1 MASPSKPPSIPQ
13 IWTRD
18 FSLIFVA
25 HVVFSSAFCVLV
37 PTLPIYLLNVGST
50 EVQIGV
56 LIGSLGIASLLA
68 RPFIGR
74 ALVRVSEK
82 SFMMTG
88 ALLFAFGAVG
98 YLFVVSFWGLFMI
111 RVIQGLAAAFLYT
124 AAITGVA
131 NRCPESRLGQSLS
144 YYYAAFN
151 VAFALTPSFGMFLI
165 NNYGFTP
172 LFLVCTGL
180 TLCSLAIMT
189 RLGRRSVHPPV
200 EGRIE
205 KVPLLSRKALPTAIM
220 ALIGSM
226 NWGALTA
233 FFPLYALSCGVADPG
248 LFFTTFAITNV
259 SVRALGAKILDVYGR
274 ERLILP
280 SLSTSILAMVLLLFS
295 KTLPLFIGVAA
306 LWGIGHALLFPALAA
321 TTLERTKSS
330 PGPAMATFSAFD
342 ELGTSLGAV
351 ISGILLRLSGY
362 PAVFLCLVFAGLF
375 NAAYFHFFVRRK

>member
-1 MASPSKPPSIPQ
+1 MASPSTPK

-18 FSLIFVA
+18 FSLIFLA

-37 PTLPIYLLNVGST
+37 PTLPIYLLNIGST

-56 LIGSLGIASLLA
+56 LIGSLGIASLVV

-82 SFMMTG
+82 TFMMAG
-88 ALLFAFGAVG
+88 ALLFALGAVG
-98 YLFVVSFWGLFMI
+98 YLLAVSFWGLLMI
-111 RVIQGLAAAFLYT
+111 RMIQGLGSAFLYT

-151 VAFALTPSFGMFLI
+151 IAFALTPSFGMFLI
-165 NNYGFTP
+165 NNYGFTL
-172 LFLVCTGL
+172 LFLVCIGL

-189 RLGRRSVHPPV
+189 RLGRRSVHRPV
-200 EGRIE
+200 DREMERA
-205 KVPLLSRKALPTAIM
+205 PLLSRKALPTAIM
-220 ALIGSM
+220 ALISSM

-233 FFPLYALSCGVADPG
+233 FFPLYALSCGVANPG
-248 LFFTTFAITNV
+248 LFFTAFAITNV
-259 SVRALGAKILDVYGR
+259 SVRALGAKILDLYGR

-280 SLSTSILAMVLLLFS
+280 SLGTSILAMVFLLFS
-295 KTLPLFIGVAA
+295 KTLPMFVAVGA

-321 TTLERTKSS
+321 TTLERTGSS

-362 PAVFLCLVFAGLF
+362 PAVFLCLVFAGLL
-375 NAAYFHFFVRRK
+375 NVTYFHFFVRRK